1 MSKKSTPPA
10 EGWYADTSQPGAER
24 YWDGAGWTDLTRPL
38 GPPPP
43 AAKQKTFG
51 RSDADKSKD
60 RNFLKVA
67 GLVIFTIVMISA
79 VVGSVNENAAAP
91 PAGPS
96 ADAGLEQPGS
106 AQSDAEI
113 PEQLA
118 LADTTTPITPPTPL
132 EAFEAQVADETD
144 RLDEVFYDEELE
156 FLRVEIYMDLLG
168 FWVDTEVNGQIKNI
182 LELVATSELEVQNFD
197 LAIHMEFVDQ
207 LGNSEEGVAL
217 RASWTGDTIRNIN
230 FPNFLRDNVL
240 PIGEVTYIHPAIAS
254 ELDG

>member
-51 RSDADKSKD
+51 RSEADKAKD
-60 RNFLKVA
+60 RNFVKVA
-67 GLVIFTIVMISA
+67 GLGFFAIVMIS
-79 VVGSVNENAAAP
+79 VVVSAASD
-91 PAGPS
+91 PATVPRTEAASGTEPAHS
-96 ADAGLEQPGS
+96 AAE
-106 AQSDAEI
+106 ADAEI

-118 LADTTTPITPPTPL
+118 LADTTTTITPPTPL